1 MYSYYELISLVSLLV
16 VWTIATV
23 VLVALGL
30 TLALTG
36 HPISHV
42 DMLLGMGLGM
52 STGPIMMV
60 AIKRWRIKRK
70 INKML
75 NDIIQMRK
83 EQTNIEEKAEEQK
96 EAMPL

>member
-1 MYSYYELISLVSLLV
+1 M
-16 VWTIATV
+16 WTIATV

-42 DMLLGMGLGM
+42 DMLLGMGLGI
-52 STGPIMMV
+52 TTAPLMMV

-96 EAMPL
+96 EALPL

>member
-1 MYSYYELISLVSLLV
+1 M
-16 VWTIATV
+16 WTIATV

-42 DMLLGMGLGM
+42 DMLLGMGLGI

-60 AIKRWRIKRK
+60 AIERWRIKRK

-96 EAMPL
+96 ETLPL

>member
-1 MYSYYELISLVSLLV
+1 MVSLVV

-42 DMLLGMGLGM
+42 DMLLGMGLGI
-52 STGPIMMV
+52 TTAPLMMV

-96 EAMPL
+96 EALPL